1 MSHFNNKRHTT
12 IAESFIFVILL
23 LFNYATRILWTV
35 HYPAQPDSDGFNY
48 YMIARSLV
56 NDGTFSLHGK
66 PDVYWPPLWP
76 IIMAGVMWLNSSGS
90 LLQGVIL
97 GVQLITTVLIW
108 QIARMLSS
116 NLLVAVIPLI
126 LFAINPSHLLMSN
139 TYATEPLFTMLLNL
153 TVYII
158 LKAKSLSRV
167 KSTKTTTNQ
176 HIAGGSAEA
185 DKLTVSN
192 PNYITQAIFA
202 GLMLGLATITRGTTL
217 PLIALL
223 FLLSLIKIKNG
234 YLLKIPVRFWL
245 IVVLISILPV
255 VWWSYRNYKV
265 SGGMII
271 ISNVGA
277 ENFWFGNNP
286 TCLFRWLPPD
296 YPCERPP
303 AEFSPAEK
311 YHWWNREA
319 LKFILQHPLAT
330 VLGWVT
336 KTWYLFYPDLY
347 DTCFNISFPQRCG
360 SVVFF
365 IWKGLNQFI
374 WILTVIGFLV
384 FLLFHY
390 LLPIK
395 TKVTYDTQQIQLI
408 IWLIVYWIG
417 VHCLTLGHARYRY
430 PLEHYFWMLAILG
443 YLKLFFIRKIWR
455 KQPQFTIVDS

>member
-1 MSHFNNKRHTT
+1 MIKLT
-12 IAESFIFVILL
+12 FIKGNSLYEFILFITLL
-23 LFNYATRILWTV
+23 LLNFATRIFWTV

-56 NDGTFSLHGK
+56 TDETFSLHGK

-76 IIMAGVMWLNSSGS
+76 LIMAGVMWLNSSGTY
-90 LLQGVIL
+90 LQGVIL
-97 GVQLITTVLIW
+97 GVQLVTAVLIW

-126 LFAINPSHLLMSN
+126 LFAVNPSHLLMSN
-139 TYATEPLFTMLLNL
+139 TYATEPLFTMLLIF

-158 LKAKSLSRV
+158 LKVTSLQRIN
-167 KSTKTTTNQ
+167 STNNQ
-176 HIAGGSAEA
+176 HSTGVSAVAE
-185 DKLTVSN
+185 TSPVSN
-192 PNYITQAIFA
+192 TSYITHAIFA
-202 GLMLGLATITRGTTL
+202 GLTLGLATITRGTTL

-223 FLLSLIKIKNG
+223 FLLYLIRINNG
-234 YLLKIPVRFWL
+234 YLFKIPVRFWL
-245 IVVLISILPV
+245 IVVLISIIPV

-365 IWKGLNQFI
+365 IWKGLNQLI
-374 WILTVIGFLV
+374 WILTVIGFLA

-390 LLPIK
+390 VLPIK
-395 TKVTYDTQQIQLI
+395 TKIIYDTEQIQLV

-417 VHCLTLGHARYRY
+417 VHCLTLGHPRYRY
-430 PLEHYFWMLAILG
+430 PIEHYFWMLAALG
-443 YLKLFFIRKIWR
+443 YLKLLFIRRTWR
-455 KQPQFTIVDS
+455 KQPQFTIVES